1 MGFWSF
7 LYFGFGKKAIKDVF
21 HFYLL
26 PGICVDKVMVV
37 SKSNIVISTLKLCMG
52 KADPVMLMAIVLV
65 QQGNTPVTVM
75 VFC

>member
-1 MGFWSF
+1 M
-7 LYFGFGKKAIKDVF
+7 KDVF

-26 PGICVDKVMVV
+26 PGIHIEKVMAV
-37 SKSNIVISTLKLCMG
+37 SGSNIIILTSKLCMG
-52 KADPVMLMAIVLV
+52 KVDPVTLMAIVLV